1 MTTTTPTLADRLRA
15 WAKGMY
21 TLEAG
26 TELLIRQGKA
36 IYEGAPWIHDDGE
49 RAWLDLDAL
58 LDGCGAWSGGQ
69 QRIVHLAASL
79 MAEERVNLAEEVTG
93 LDREGLD
100 LLLAA
105 IAHAGG
111 SHEHGGVQV
120 GQDGQA
126 HLVRHNALYPW
137 PTDA

>member
-1 MTTTTPTLADRLRA
+1 MTTTTTTLADRLRA

-21 TLEAG
+21 PLEAG

-36 IYEGAPWIHDDGE
+36 IYAGAPWIHDDGE
-49 RAWLDLDAL
+49 RAWLDIKAL
-58 LDGCGAWSGGQ
+58 LDECGAWSGGE

-79 MAEERVNLAEEVTG
+79 IGEEQVNLSDAASG

-111 SHEHGGVQV
+111 SHEHGGIEF
-120 GQDGQA
+120 GHDGQA
-126 HLVRHNALYPW
+126 HLVRHSTLHPW